1 MSRAIAIGIFATATA
16 IYVMAPGAAA
26 AGRFDLRVPSRLEV
40 SQGEI
45 VELTVRG
52 EKLARLEGR
61 LGKETIYFYR
71 SSPKSFVAIIGADL
85 DAKPGA
91 TKLSVTATD
100 ATGVQTHKEIALKIN
115 VKAYRRES
123 FSVAQEFDQT
133 TEDTLAQIRRE
144 QADFTRA
151 FSSSAPA
158 RLWTPPFIRP
168 VPQESSS
175 SFGYRRV
182 INGTPRAPHSG
193 ADLKAPSGTE
203 VLASNDGRVVLAGD
217 YFFAGKSV
225 VLDHGGGLYT
235 MYFHLSEFRVEDG
248 ATVRKGEALGLSGMT
263 GRVTGPHLHWG
274 ARLGNARI
282 DPFELIRKISHA
294 GDENPKQVN
303 ASEKPLE

>member
-1 MSRAIAIGIFATATA
+1 VKPTTFVIYAIALALKWNGLALANR
-16 IYVMAPGAAA
+16 V
-26 AGRFDLRVPSRLEV
+26 DLKVPSRLEV

-45 VELTVRG
+45 VELTVAG
-52 EKLARLEGR
+52 ENLVRVEGR
-61 LGKETIYFYR
+61 LGKQTIYFYR
-71 SSPKSFVAIIGADL
+71 ATPKSFAAIIGADL
-85 DAKPGA
+85 DDKPGL

-100 ATGVQTHKEIALKIN
+100 RAGMQTHKDVSLKKN

-123 FSVAQEFDQT
+123 FTVGQEFDQM
-133 TEDTLAQIRRE
+133 TEETLAQVRKE
-144 QADFTRA
+144 QADFARA
-151 FSSSAPA
+151 FSSSAAA
-158 RLWTPPFIRP
+158 RLWKPPFIRP
-168 VPQESSS
+168 VPQDSSS

-225 VLDHGGGLYT
+225 ILDHGGGLYT
-235 MYFHLSEFRVEDG
+235 MYFHLSEFKVEDG
-248 ATVRKGEALGLSGMT
+248 ATVRKGDVLALSGMT

-282 DPFELIRKISHA
+282 DPFELIRKISPA
-294 GDENPKQVN
+294 DEESPRPVN
-303 ASEKPLE
+303 ASEKTLE